1 MGSTSELLLRN
12 KDNMKIKFYI
22 EGREMDEI

>member
-1 MGSTSELLLRN
+1 MDSTSELLLRN
-12 KDNMKIKFYI
+12 KGNMKIKFYI